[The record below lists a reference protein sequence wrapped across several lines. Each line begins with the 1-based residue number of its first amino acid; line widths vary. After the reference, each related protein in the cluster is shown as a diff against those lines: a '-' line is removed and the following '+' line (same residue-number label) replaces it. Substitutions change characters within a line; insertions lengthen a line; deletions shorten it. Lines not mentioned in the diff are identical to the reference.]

1 MKEATVVDGKN
12 LNEHIIKIFENED
25 ILYIHIHNAKPGC
38 YNCVVERE

>member
-25 ILYIHIHNAKPGC
+25 ILYILIHNAKPGC